1 MTRPSLG
8 SIVFVVRLR
17 TRDEMGTGP
26 IFARHRRVA
35 FLAAVAALATLA
47 TIVDA
52 ATPDEL
58 REQRRDVQAQAAE
71 LASEVDAATAD
82 VADLEVA
89 LAAAQANVDAQQAA
103 VEAANRAV
111 IDADAAQV
119 AALEAI
125 TDLELREKQARI
137 DLQNAVID
145 SYVSFQGFD
154 DLEALGDDPW
164 EASRVETLTEIGT
177 GTGLEGL
184 DNLRAIGAE
193 LEFQRQLAEQAA
205 AEAET
210 TREEMRIRLAELE
223 TALAI
228 EDQLLL
234 EAIERQ
240 ERRLGEAAALADL
253 EAELSEQIR
262 VEEQRIADAIANR
275 IPPGSGSVTVPPDSD
290 IELVT
295 VGGITVNVLV
305 EDQVRGILAAMS
317 ARGFNLGGGGYRSIE
332 SQIRLRRANCGTSD
346 YAIWEMPASRCRPPT
361 ARPGLSQHEVGL
373 AIDFTLNG
381 RVLRTRDSDVFRA
394 LAEVAPQFG
403 FYNLPSEP
411 WHWSTTGG

>member
-47 TIVDA
+47 TVVDA

-89 LAAAQANVDAQQAA
+89 LAAAQSNVDAQQAA

-125 TDLELREKQARI
+125 TDLELREEQARI

-164 EASRVETLTEIGT
+164 EASRVETLVEIGT

-210 TREEMRIRLAELE
+210 TREEMRIRLAELG

-240 ERRLGEAAALADL
+240 ERRLGEAAALAAL
-253 EAELSEQIR
+253 EAELSEEIR

>member
-1 MTRPSLG
+1 MDTS
-8 SIVFVVRLR
+8 
-17 TRDEMGTGP
+17 P

-47 TIVDA
+47 TVVDA

-58 REQRRDVQAQAAE
+58 REERREVQAQAAE

-82 VADLEVA
+82 VVDLEVA

-111 IDADAAQV
+111 IDADEAQA
-119 AALEAI
+119 AALAAI
-125 TDLELREKQARI
+125 IDLEVQEEQARI

-164 EASRVETLTEIGT
+164 EASRAETLAEIGT
-177 GTGLEGL
+177 GTSLERL
-184 DNLRAIGAE
+184 DNLRSIGAE
-193 LEFQRQLAEQAA
+193 LEFQRLLAEQAA
-205 AEAET
+205 VEAESN
-210 TREEMRIRLAELE
+210 REEMRFRLAELE

-240 ERRLGEAAALADL
+240 ERRLGEAVALEAL

-275 IPPGSGSVTVPPDSD
+275 IPPGGGSVTVPPDSD

-381 RVLRTRDSDVFRA
+381 RVLRTRNSDVFRA

>member
-1 MTRPSLG
+1 
-8 SIVFVVRLR
+8 
-17 TRDEMGTGP
+17 MGTGP

-35 FLAAVAALATLA
+35 FVAAVATLATLA
-47 TIVDA
+47 TVVDA
-52 ATPDEL
+52 ATPNEL
-58 REQRRDVQAQAAE
+58 REERREVQAQAAE

-89 LAAAQANVDAQQAA
+89 LAAVQTNVDAQQAA

-125 TDLELREKQARI
+125 TDLEVREEQARI

-164 EASRVETLTEIGT
+164 EASRVETLAEIGT

-184 DNLRAIGAE
+184 DNLRSIGAE
-193 LEFQRQLAEQAA
+193 LEFQRLLAEQAA

-210 TREEMRIRLAELE
+210 TREEMRFRLAELE

-240 ERRLGEAAALADL
+240 ERRLGEAVALEAL

-275 IPPGSGSVTVPPDSD
+275 IPPGGGSVTVPPDSD

-305 EDQVRGILAAMS
+305 EDRVRGILAAMS

-381 RVLRTRDSDVFRA
+381 RVLRTRNSDVFRA

>member
-47 TIVDA
+47 TVVDA

-125 TDLELREKQARI
+125 TDLELREEQARI

-240 ERRLGEAAALADL
+240 ERRLGEAAALAAL
-253 EAELSEQIR
+253 EAELSEEIR

-381 RVLRTRDSDVFRA
+381 RVLRSRDSDVFRA
-394 LAEVAPQFG
+394 LAEIAPQFG

>member
-1 MTRPSLG
+1 M
-8 SIVFVVRLR
+8 
-17 TRDEMGTGP
+17 DTGP

-35 FLAAVAALATLA
+35 FPAAVAALATLA

-58 REQRRDVQAQAAE
+58 REERREVQAQAAE

-82 VADLEVA
+82 VVDLEVA

-111 IDADAAQV
+111 IDADEAQA
-119 AALEAI
+119 AALAAI
-125 TDLELREKQARI
+125 IDLEVQEEQARI

-164 EASRVETLTEIGT
+164 EASRAETLAEIGT
-177 GTGLEGL
+177 GTSLEGL
-184 DNLRAIGAE
+184 DNLRSIGAE
-193 LEFQRQLAEQAA
+193 LEFQRLLAEQAA
-205 AEAET
+205 VEAESN
-210 TREEMRIRLAELE
+210 REEMRFRLAELE

-240 ERRLGEAAALADL
+240 ERRLGEAVALEAL

-275 IPPGSGSVTVPPDSD
+275 IPPGGGSVTVPPDSD

-381 RVLRTRDSDVFRA
+381 RVLRTRNSDVFRA

>member
-47 TIVDA
+47 TVVDA

-89 LAAAQANVDAQQAA
+89 LAAAQSNVDAQQAA

-125 TDLELREKQARI
+125 TDLELREEQARI

-164 EASRVETLTEIGT
+164 EASRVETLVEIGT

-210 TREEMRIRLAELE
+210 TREEMRIRLAELG

-240 ERRLGEAAALADL
+240 ERRLGEAAALAAL
-253 EAELSEQIR
+253 EAELSEEIR

-394 LAEVAPQFG
+394 LAEIAPQFG

>member
-47 TIVDA
+47 TVVDA

-125 TDLELREKQARI
+125 TDLELREEQARI

-205 AEAET
+205 AETET

-240 ERRLGEAAALADL
+240 ERRLGEAAALAAL
-253 EAELSEQIR
+253 EAELSEEIR

-275 IPPGSGSVTVPPDSD
+275 IPPGSGSVIVPPDSD

-381 RVLRTRDSDVFRA
+381 RVLRTRNSDVFRA
-394 LAEVAPQFG
+394 LAEIAPQFG

>member
-1 MTRPSLG
+1 MTQPPLG

-119 AALEAI
+119 AALKAI
-125 TDLELREKQARI
+125 TDLELREEQARI

-164 EASRVETLTEIGT
+164 EASRVETLAEIGT

>member
-1 MTRPSLG
+1 M
-8 SIVFVVRLR
+8 
-17 TRDEMGTGP
+17 
-26 IFARHRRVA
+26 
-35 FLAAVAALATLA
+35 
-47 TIVDA
+47 
-52 ATPDEL
+52 
-58 REQRRDVQAQAAE
+58 
-71 LASEVDAATAD
+71 
-82 VADLEVA
+82 
-89 LAAAQANVDAQQAA
+89 
-103 VEAANRAV
+103 
-111 IDADAAQV
+111 
-119 AALEAI
+119 
-125 TDLELREKQARI
+125 
-137 DLQNAVID
+137 ID

-164 EASRVETLTEIGT
+164 EASRVETLAEIGT

-210 TREEMRIRLAELE
+210 TREEIRIRLAELE

-305 EDQVRGILAAMS
+305 EEQVRGILAAMS

-361 ARPGLSQHEVGL
+361 ARPGLSQR
-373 AIDFTLNG
+373 G
-381 RVLRTRDSDVFRA
+381 RPGDRFHPQRSVLRTRNSDVFRA
-394 LAEVAPQFG
+394 LPRSPPVRVLQPPERALALVDNGRLMPVDIALIHPERPALIDDLGTTVTFAELLDRATRLGRAMHAAGVPVGGHVGTLTENRAEFFELYLASMLSGIWLVPING
-403 FYNLPSEP
+403 LLAPSEVTYVARDADLAMIFAEDDLRP
-411 WHWSTTGG
+411 SPPTTSRRSASVSRTRR

>member
-47 TIVDA
+47 TVVDA

-119 AALEAI
+119 AALKAI
-125 TDLELREKQARI
+125 TDLELREEQARI

-164 EASRVETLTEIGT
+164 EASRVETLVEIGT

-210 TREEMRIRLAELE
+210 TREEMRIRLAELG

-240 ERRLGEAAALADL
+240 ERRLGEAAALAAL
-253 EAELSEQIR
+253 EAELSEEIR

>member
-47 TIVDA
+47 TVVDA

-125 TDLELREKQARI
+125 TDLELREEQARI

-193 LEFQRQLAEQAA
+193 LEFQRLLAEQAA
-205 AEAET
+205 VEAESN
-210 TREEMRIRLAELE
+210 REEMQFRLAELE

-234 EAIERQ
+234 EAVERQ
-240 ERRLGEAAALADL
+240 ERRLGEAVALEAL

-275 IPPGSGSVTVPPDSD
+275 IPPGGGSVTVPPDSD

-317 ARGFNLGGGGYRSIE
+317 ARGFNLGGGGYRSVE

-381 RVLRTRDSDVFRA
+381 RVLRSRNSDVFRA

>member
-1 MTRPSLG
+1 
-8 SIVFVVRLR
+8 
-17 TRDEMGTGP
+17 
-26 IFARHRRVA
+26 VA
-35 FLAAVAALATLA
+35 FLAAVAVLATLA
-47 TIVDA
+47 TVVDA

-125 TDLELREKQARI
+125 TDLELRDEQARI

-240 ERRLGEAAALADL
+240 ERRLGEAAALAAL
-253 EAELSEQIR
+253 EAELSEEIR

-394 LAEVAPQFG
+394 LAEIAPQFG

>member
-1 MTRPSLG
+1 M
-8 SIVFVVRLR
+8 
-17 TRDEMGTGP
+17 DTGP

-35 FLAAVAALATLA
+35 FLAAVATLATLA
-47 TIVDA
+47 TVVDA

-58 REQRRDVQAQAAE
+58 REERREVQAQAAE

-82 VADLEVA
+82 VVDLEVA

-111 IDADAAQV
+111 IDADEAQA
-119 AALEAI
+119 AALAAI
-125 TDLELREKQARI
+125 IDLEVQEEQARI

-164 EASRVETLTEIGT
+164 EASRAETLAEIGT
-177 GTGLEGL
+177 GTSLEGL
-184 DNLRAIGAE
+184 DNLRSIGAE
-193 LEFQRQLAEQAA
+193 LEFQRLLAEQAA
-205 AEAET
+205 VEAESN
-210 TREEMRIRLAELE
+210 REEMRFRLAELE

-228 EDQLLL
+228 EDQLLI
-234 EAIERQ
+234 EAVERQ
-240 ERRLGEAAALADL
+240 ERRLGEAVALEAL

-275 IPPGSGSVTVPPDSD
+275 IPPGGGSVTVPPDSD

-381 RVLRTRDSDVFRA
+381 RVLRTRNSDVFRA

>member
-1 MTRPSLG
+1 M
-8 SIVFVVRLR
+8 
-17 TRDEMGTGP
+17 
-26 IFARHRRVA
+26 A

-47 TIVDA
+47 TVVDA

-125 TDLELREKQARI
+125 TDLELREEQARI

-164 EASRVETLTEIGT
+164 EASRAETLAEIGT
-177 GTGLEGL
+177 GTSLEGL
-184 DNLRAIGAE
+184 DNLRSIGAE
-193 LEFQRQLAEQAA
+193 LEFQRLLAEQAA
-205 AEAET
+205 VEAESN
-210 TREEMRIRLAELE
+210 REEMQFRLAELE

-240 ERRLGEAAALADL
+240 ERRLGEAVALEAL
-253 EAELSEQIR
+253 EAELSEEIR

-381 RVLRTRDSDVFRA
+381 RVLRTRNSDVFRA

>member
-1 MTRPSLG
+1 MDTS
-8 SIVFVVRLR
+8 
-17 TRDEMGTGP
+17 P

-35 FLAAVAALATLA
+35 FLASVAALATLA
-47 TIVDA
+47 TVVDA

-58 REQRRDVQAQAAE
+58 REERREVQAQAAE

-82 VADLEVA
+82 VVDLEVA

-111 IDADAAQV
+111 IDADEAQA
-119 AALEAI
+119 AALAAI
-125 TDLELREKQARI
+125 IDLEVQEEQARI

-164 EASRVETLTEIGT
+164 EASRAETLAEIGT
-177 GTGLEGL
+177 GTSLEGL
-184 DNLRAIGAE
+184 DNLRSIGAE
-193 LEFQRQLAEQAA
+193 LEFQRLLAEQAA
-205 AEAET
+205 VEAESN
-210 TREEMRIRLAELE
+210 REEMRFRLAELE

-240 ERRLGEAAALADL
+240 ERRLGEAVALEAL

-275 IPPGSGSVTVPPDSD
+275 IPPGGGSVTVPPDSD

-381 RVLRTRDSDVFRA
+381 RVLRTRNSDVFRA

>member
-1 MTRPSLG
+1 M
-8 SIVFVVRLR
+8 
-17 TRDEMGTGP
+17 DTGP

-47 TIVDA
+47 TVVDA

-58 REQRRDVQAQAAE
+58 REERREVQAQAAE

-82 VADLEVA
+82 VVDLEVA

-111 IDADAAQV
+111 IDADEAQA
-119 AALEAI
+119 AALAAI
-125 TDLELREKQARI
+125 IDLEVQEEQARI

-164 EASRVETLTEIGT
+164 EASRAETLAEIGT
-177 GTGLEGL
+177 GTSLEGL
-184 DNLRAIGAE
+184 DNLRSIGAE
-193 LEFQRQLAEQAA
+193 LEFQRLLAEQAA
-205 AEAET
+205 VEAESN
-210 TREEMRIRLAELE
+210 REEMRFRLAELE

-240 ERRLGEAAALADL
+240 ERRLGEAVALEAL

-275 IPPGSGSVTVPPDSD
+275 IPPGGGSVTVPPDSD

-381 RVLRTRDSDVFRA
+381 RVLRTRNSDVFRA

>member
-1 MTRPSLG
+1 M
-8 SIVFVVRLR
+8 
-17 TRDEMGTGP
+17 DTGP

-58 REQRRDVQAQAAE
+58 REERREVQAQAAE

-82 VADLEVA
+82 VVDLEVA

-111 IDADAAQV
+111 IDADEAQA
-119 AALEAI
+119 AALAAI
-125 TDLELREKQARI
+125 IDLEVQEEQARI

-164 EASRVETLTEIGT
+164 EASRAETLAEIGT
-177 GTGLEGL
+177 GTSLEGL
-184 DNLRAIGAE
+184 DNLRSIGAE
-193 LEFQRQLAEQAA
+193 LEFQRLLAEQAA
-205 AEAET
+205 VEAESN
-210 TREEMRIRLAELE
+210 REEMRFRLAKLE

-240 ERRLGEAAALADL
+240 ERRLGEAVALEAL

-275 IPPGSGSVTVPPDSD
+275 IPPGGGSVTVPPDSD

-381 RVLRTRDSDVFRA
+381 RVLRTRNSDVFRA

>member
-47 TIVDA
+47 TVVDA

-125 TDLELREKQARI
+125 TDLELREEQARI

-164 EASRVETLTEIGT
+164 EASRVETLAEIGT

-381 RVLRTRDSDVFRA
+381 RVLRTRNSDVFRA
-394 LAEVAPQFG
+394 LAEIAPQFG

>member
-1 MTRPSLG
+1 
-8 SIVFVVRLR
+8 
-17 TRDEMGTGP
+17 MGTGP

-47 TIVDA
+47 TVVDA

-125 TDLELREKQARI
+125 TDLELREEQARI

-177 GTGLEGL
+177 GTGLEWL

-240 ERRLGEAAALADL
+240 ERRLGEAAALAAL
-253 EAELSEQIR
+253 EAELSEEIR

-394 LAEVAPQFG
+394 LAEIAPQFG

>member
-1 MTRPSLG
+1 M
-8 SIVFVVRLR
+8 
-17 TRDEMGTGP
+17 DTGP

-58 REQRRDVQAQAAE
+58 REERREVQAQAAE

-82 VADLEVA
+82 VVDLEVA

-111 IDADAAQV
+111 IDADEAQA
-119 AALEAI
+119 AALAAI
-125 TDLELREKQARI
+125 IDLEVQEEQARI

-164 EASRVETLTEIGT
+164 EASRAETLAEIGT
-177 GTGLEGL
+177 GTSLEGL
-184 DNLRAIGAE
+184 DNLRSIGAE
-193 LEFQRQLAEQAA
+193 LEFQRLLAEQAA
-205 AEAET
+205 VEAESN
-210 TREEMRIRLAELE
+210 REEMRFRLAELE

-240 ERRLGEAAALADL
+240 ERRLGEAVALEAL

-275 IPPGSGSVTVPPDSD
+275 IPPGGGSVTVPPDSD

-332 SQIRLRRANCGTSD
+332 SQIRLRRANCGSSD

-381 RVLRTRDSDVFRA
+381 RVLRTRNSDVFRA

>member
-1 MTRPSLG
+1 M
-8 SIVFVVRLR
+8 
-17 TRDEMGTGP
+17 DTGP

-35 FLAAVAALATLA
+35 FLAAVATLATLA
-47 TIVDA
+47 TVVDA

-58 REQRRDVQAQAAE
+58 REERREVQAQAAE

-111 IDADAAQV
+111 IDADEAQA
-119 AALEAI
+119 AALAAI
-125 TDLELREKQARI
+125 IDLEVQEEQARI

-164 EASRVETLTEIGT
+164 EASRAETLAEIGT
-177 GTGLEGL
+177 GTSLEGL
-184 DNLRAIGAE
+184 DNLRSIGAE
-193 LEFQRQLAEQAA
+193 LEFQRLLAEQTAV
-205 AEAET
+205 EAESN
-210 TREEMRIRLAELE
+210 REEMRFRLAELE

-228 EDQLLL
+228 EDQLLI
-234 EAIERQ
+234 EAVERQ
-240 ERRLGEAAALADL
+240 ERRLGEAVALEAL

-275 IPPGSGSVTVPPDSD
+275 IPPGGGSVTVPPDSD

-381 RVLRTRDSDVFRA
+381 RVLRTRNSDVFRA

>member
-1 MTRPSLG
+1 
-8 SIVFVVRLR
+8 
-17 TRDEMGTGP
+17 MGTGP

-35 FLAAVAALATLA
+35 FFAAVAVMAMLAAV
-47 TIVDA
+47 VDA

-58 REQRRDVQAQAAE
+58 REERREVQAQAAE

-82 VADLEVA
+82 VAELEDA

-111 IDADAAQV
+111 LDADAAEV

-125 TDLELREKQARI
+125 VDLERQEEQARI
-137 DLQNAVID
+137 NLRNAAID

-154 DLEALGDDPW
+154 DLDVLGGDPW
-164 EASRVETLTEIGT
+164 EASRAETLAEIGT

-184 DNLRAIGAE
+184 DNLRAIGAA
-193 LEFQRQLAEQAA
+193 LDFQRRLAEQAA
-205 AEAET
+205 LEAEI
-210 TREEMRIRLAELE
+210 TREEMRVRLAELE

-234 EAIERQ
+234 EAVERQ
-240 ERRLGEAAALADL
+240 ERRLGEAAALEAL
-253 EAELSEQIR
+253 ESELSEQIR
-262 VEEQRIADAIANR
+262 VEEQRIADAIASR
-275 IPPGSGSVTVPPDSD
+275 IPPGRGGVTVPPDSD
-290 IELVT
+290 IELAT

-346 YAIWEMPASRCRPPT
+346 YAIWKMPASQCRPPT

-381 RVLRTRDSDVFRA
+381 RVLRSRNSDVFRA

>member
-1 MTRPSLG
+1 MDTS
-8 SIVFVVRLR
+8 
-17 TRDEMGTGP
+17 P

-47 TIVDA
+47 AVVDA
-52 ATPDEL
+52 ATPEEL
-58 REQRRDVQAQAAE
+58 REERREVQAQAAE
-71 LASEVDAATAD
+71 LASEVDAATAN
-82 VADLEVA
+82 VTDLEVA

-111 IDADAAQV
+111 IDADEAQA
-119 AALEAI
+119 AALAAI
-125 TDLELREKQARI
+125 IDLEVQEEQARI

-164 EASRVETLTEIGT
+164 EASRAETLAEIGT
-177 GTGLEGL
+177 GTSLEGL
-184 DNLRAIGAE
+184 DNLRSIGAE
-193 LEFQRQLAEQAA
+193 LEFQRLLAEQAA
-205 AEAET
+205 VEAESN
-210 TREEMRIRLAELE
+210 REEMRFRLAELE

-240 ERRLGEAAALADL
+240 ERRLGEAVALEAL

-275 IPPGSGSVTVPPDSD
+275 IPPGGGSVTVPPDSD
-290 IELVT
+290 IELVA

-332 SQIRLRRANCGTSD
+332 SQIRLRRANCGSSD

-381 RVLRTRDSDVFRA
+381 RVLRTRNSDVFRA

>member
-47 TIVDA
+47 TVVDA

-125 TDLELREKQARI
+125 TDLELREEQARI

-164 EASRVETLTEIGT
+164 EASRVETLAEIGT

-193 LEFQRQLAEQAA
+193 LEFQRQLAEQAT

-394 LAEVAPQFG
+394 LAEIAPQFG

>member
-1 MTRPSLG
+1 
-8 SIVFVVRLR
+8 
-17 TRDEMGTGP
+17 MGTGP

-35 FLAAVAALATLA
+35 FVAAVAALATLA
-47 TIVDA
+47 TVVDA

-58 REQRRDVQAQAAE
+58 REERREVQAQAAE

-89 LAAAQANVDAQQAA
+89 LAAAQANVGAQQAA

-125 TDLELREKQARI
+125 IDLEVREKQARI

-164 EASRVETLTEIGT
+164 EASRVETLAEIGT

-184 DNLRAIGAE
+184 DNLRSIGAE
-193 LEFQRQLAEQAA
+193 LEFQRLLAEQAA

-210 TREEMRIRLAELE
+210 TREEMRFRLAELE

-240 ERRLGEAAALADL
+240 ERRLGEAVALEAL

-275 IPPGSGSVTVPPDSD
+275 IPPGGGSVTVPPDSD

-305 EDQVRGILAAMS
+305 EDRVRGILAAMS

-381 RVLRTRDSDVFRA
+381 RVLRTRNSDVFRA

>member
-1 MTRPSLG
+1 MDT
-8 SIVFVVRLR
+8 
-17 TRDEMGTGP
+17 GT

-47 TIVDA
+47 TVVDA

-58 REQRRDVQAQAAE
+58 REERREVQAQAAE

-82 VADLEVA
+82 VTDLEVA

-111 IDADAAQV
+111 IDADEAQA
-119 AALEAI
+119 AALAAI
-125 TDLELREKQARI
+125 IDLEVQEEQARI

-164 EASRVETLTEIGT
+164 EASRAETLAEIGT
-177 GTGLEGL
+177 GTSLEGL
-184 DNLRAIGAE
+184 DNLRSIGAE
-193 LEFQRQLAEQAA
+193 LEFQRLLAEQAA
-205 AEAET
+205 VEAESN
-210 TREEMRIRLAELE
+210 REEMQFRLAELE

-234 EAIERQ
+234 EAVERQ
-240 ERRLGEAAALADL
+240 ERRLGEAVALEAL

-275 IPPGSGSVTVPPDSD
+275 IPPGGGSVTVPPDSD

>member
-1 MTRPSLG
+1 MTRPSLS

-17 TRDEMGTGP
+17 TCDEMGTGP

-35 FLAAVAALATLA
+35 FVAAVAALATLA
-47 TIVDA
+47 TVVDA

-58 REQRRDVQAQAAE
+58 REERREVQAQAAE

-125 TDLELREKQARI
+125 IDLEVREEQARI

-164 EASRVETLTEIGT
+164 EASRVETLAEIGT

-184 DNLRAIGAE
+184 DNLRSIGAE
-193 LEFQRQLAEQAA
+193 LEFQRLLAEQAA

-210 TREEMRIRLAELE
+210 TREEMRFRLAELE

-240 ERRLGEAAALADL
+240 ERRLGEAVALEAL

-275 IPPGSGSVTVPPDSD
+275 IPPGGGSVTVPPDSD

-305 EDQVRGILAAMS
+305 EDRVRGILAAMS

-381 RVLRTRDSDVFRA
+381 RVLRTRNSDVFRA

>member
-1 MTRPSLG
+1 M
-8 SIVFVVRLR
+8 
-17 TRDEMGTGP
+17 DTGP

-35 FLAAVAALATLA
+35 FLAAVATLATLA
-47 TIVDA
+47 TVVDA

-58 REQRRDVQAQAAE
+58 REERREVQAQAAE

-111 IDADAAQV
+111 IDADEAQA
-119 AALEAI
+119 AALAAIINLEAQ
-125 TDLELREKQARI
+125 EEQARI

-164 EASRVETLTEIGT
+164 EASRAETLAEIGT
-177 GTGLEGL
+177 GTSLEGL
-184 DNLRAIGAE
+184 DNLRSIGAE
-193 LEFQRQLAEQAA
+193 LEFQRLLAEQAA
-205 AEAET
+205 VEAESN
-210 TREEMRIRLAELE
+210 REEMRFRLAELE

-228 EDQLLL
+228 EDQLLI
-234 EAIERQ
+234 EAVERQ
-240 ERRLGEAAALADL
+240 ERRLGEAVALEAL

-275 IPPGSGSVTVPPDSD
+275 IPPGGGSVTVPPDSD

-381 RVLRTRDSDVFRA
+381 RVLRTRNSDVFRA

>member
-1 MTRPSLG
+1 M
-8 SIVFVVRLR
+8 
-17 TRDEMGTGP
+17 DTGP

-47 TIVDA
+47 TVVDA

-58 REQRRDVQAQAAE
+58 REERREVQAQAAE

-82 VADLEVA
+82 VVDLEVA

-111 IDADAAQV
+111 IDADEAQA
-119 AALEAI
+119 AALAAI
-125 TDLELREKQARI
+125 IDLEVQEEQARI

-164 EASRVETLTEIGT
+164 EASRAETLAEIGT
-177 GTGLEGL
+177 GTSLEGL
-184 DNLRAIGAE
+184 DNLRSIGAE
-193 LEFQRQLAEQAA
+193 LEFQRLLAEQAA
-205 AEAET
+205 VEAESN
-210 TREEMRIRLAELE
+210 REEMRFRLAELE

-228 EDQLLL
+228 ENQLLF

-240 ERRLGEAAALADL
+240 ERRLGEAVALEAL
-253 EAELSEQIR
+253 EAELSEEIR

-275 IPPGSGSVTVPPDSD
+275 IPPGGGSVTVPPDSD

-381 RVLRTRDSDVFRA
+381 RVLRTRNSDVFRA

>member
-47 TIVDA
+47 TVVDA

-125 TDLELREKQARI
+125 TDLELREEQARI

-145 SYVSFQGFD
+145 SYVSFHGFD

-164 EASRVETLTEIGT
+164 EASRVETLVEIGT

>member
-1 MTRPSLG
+1 M
-8 SIVFVVRLR
+8 
-17 TRDEMGTGP
+17 DTGP

-35 FLAAVAALATLA
+35 FLAAVATLATLA
-47 TIVDA
+47 TVVDA

-58 REQRRDVQAQAAE
+58 REERREVQAQAAE

-82 VADLEVA
+82 VVDLEVA

-111 IDADAAQV
+111 IDADEAQA
-119 AALEAI
+119 AALAAI
-125 TDLELREKQARI
+125 IDLEVQEEQARI

-164 EASRVETLTEIGT
+164 EASRAETLAEIGT
-177 GTGLEGL
+177 GTSLEGL
-184 DNLRAIGAE
+184 DNLRSIGAE
-193 LEFQRQLAEQAA
+193 LEFQRLLAEQAA
-205 AEAET
+205 VEAESN
-210 TREEMRIRLAELE
+210 REEMRFRLAELE

-240 ERRLGEAAALADL
+240 ERRLGEAVALEAL

-275 IPPGSGSVTVPPDSD
+275 IPPGGGSVTVPPDSD

-381 RVLRTRDSDVFRA
+381 RVLRTRNSDVFRA

>member
-47 TIVDA
+47 TVVDA

-125 TDLELREKQARI
+125 TDLELREEQARI

-205 AEAET
+205 VEAET

-240 ERRLGEAAALADL
+240 ERRLGEAAALAAL

-394 LAEVAPQFG
+394 LAEIAPQFG

>member
-47 TIVDA
+47 TVVDA

-119 AALEAI
+119 AALGAI
-125 TDLELREKQARI
+125 TDLELREEQARI

-164 EASRVETLTEIGT
+164 EASRVETLAEIGT

-381 RVLRTRDSDVFRA
+381 RVLRTRNSDVFRA
-394 LAEVAPQFG
+394 LAEIAPQFG